1 MLRAAAE
8 DGIGTLV
15 ATPHAHHVQPET
27 IIERVERLNQLAA
40 EAGIDVRVLPGSEVR
55 IAADLI
61 ERHEAGRLPTLNNTR
76 YLLLELYLSHE
87 WAFEV
92 VESVIDRLRDAGLL
106 PVLAHAERYPF
117 VQRDPR
123 VIQSLADR
131 RVPIQV
137 NAAALTG
144 YHGEAARAAAETLLR
159 EGLAQLIASD
169 AHNPEWRPPRLRY
182 AYERAAELTTTDHA
196 QILMANAA
204 RIIDG
209 RDITWAQGPRRPI

>member
-1 MLRAAAE
+1 MLRAAE
-8 DGIGTLV
+8 QDGIGTIV

-27 IIERVERLNQLAA
+27 VICRVERLNQLAG
-40 EAGIDVRVLPGSEVR
+40 EEGIAVRVLPGSEVR

-61 ERHEAGRLPTLNNTR
+61 ERHQAGKLLTLNGAR

-92 VESVIDRLRDAGLL
+92 VESVIDRLRAAGLQ

-117 VQRDPR
+117 VQRDPH

-131 RVPIQV
+131 RVPVQI

-159 EGLAQLIASD
+159 AGLAQLIASD

-182 AYERAAELTTTDHA
+182 AYQRAAELTTNDHA
-196 QILMANAA
+196 QTLMANAA
-204 RIIDG
+204 CIIEG
-209 RDITWAQGPRRPI
+209 RDITWP